1 MVNRGEEG
9 GETVHGCWLLHPT
22 PPLNPAVAP
31 FGRGLTVR
39 VTGCVGPF
47 TRPTLIVL
55 LPDPPGEPIE
65 ISPVFDKEKSKPA
78 TPTFKENVVECL
90 EAIGMPVTVMGNVP
104 VGVDGIVEI
113 VSAGDAG
120 GDTMQLVWLIQ
131 PLTPALNNPLAPGGK
146 PLALRVTL
154 CVVPQS
160 PTFIVLE
167 PDPPGEPTDMSPEFD
182 KT

>member
-47 TRPTLIVL
+47 TRPTVIVL

-78 TPTFKENVVECL
+78 TPTFKEHAVGIEEVVKMVRRGIDGGEIVQVGWL
-90 EAIGMPVTVMGNVP
+90 PQPTPPLNPGVAPVGRPVT
-104 VGVDGIVEI
+104 E
-113 VSAGDAG
+113 SATG
-120 GDTMQLVWLIQ
+120 
-131 PLTPALNNPLAPGGK
+131 
-146 PLALRVTL
+146 
-154 CVVPQS
+154 
-160 PTFIVLE
+160 
-167 PDPPGEPTDMSPEFD
+167 
-182 KT
+182 